1 MAVILRRVGLTV
13 LLVVAVLVPA
23 LRRDVKPTPSPLDPA
38 DVARLDT
45 LAVQIINANVL
56 QTALAQRESAL
67 VRVLDLG
74 KAAGP
79 LSLLVQGI
87 PDSVRISAGEIEA
100 LWGTFT
106 PDPTV
111 RVGLLLY
118 DVEGYRRSRRASYS
132 GAFIKADGDGTDCI
146 TLLPIWGVRNNRVT
160 LKASPYMQS
169 LLAPCLLLSRFGRPG
184 SPVDQWLVS
193 TRYQAAGSASWL
205 LKPREWIDGY
215 EAPPWSRHYA
225 PWWFD
230 PSPLLRGFGART
242 VLEPRA
248 PPYHL
253 GAPVVRCLAG
263 DTSECAA
270 AVLDTTLLAAWGRAT
285 PRDLT
290 AAFHRTQAPR
300 AVFDAGPLAWW
311 FLSDLIRDQGQD
323 RFAKFWRS
331 DEPMT
336 VAFQNAF
343 GLSLGDWSLR
353 WARRQWEASMDS
365 HYSKRFTLGVQM
377 PPTLPLAALGW
388 TVICLGLACWRA
400 SERTIG

>member
-1 MAVILRRVGLTV
+1 MAVMPRRLGLIV
-13 LLVVAVLVPA
+13 LMLAAVLVPA
-23 LRRDVKPTPSPLDPA
+23 LRRDVERTPSPLDPA

-45 LAVQIINANVL
+45 LAVQIMNANVL

-67 VRVLDLG
+67 VRVPDLG

-87 PDSVRISAGEIEA
+87 PDSTRISADEVED

-146 TLLPIWGVRNNRVT
+146 TIVPISGVRNNRIT
-160 LKASPYMQS
+160 LRASPYMQS
-169 LLAPCLLLSRFGRPG
+169 LLAPCLLLSRFGPPG
-184 SPVDQWLVS
+184 KTLDQWLVS
-193 TRYQAAGSASWL
+193 TRYQAARSASWL
-205 LKPREWIDGY
+205 LKPSEWIDGY
-215 EAPPWSRHYA
+215 EAPPWSRHYS

-230 PSPLLRGFGART
+230 PSPLLRGYRART

-263 DTSECAA
+263 DTPECAA

-290 AAFHRTQAPR
+290 TAFHRTQAPR
-300 AVFDAGPLAWW
+300 AVFEAGPLASW

-323 RFAKFWRS
+323 RFAEFWRS
-331 DEPMT
+331 DQPMA

-343 GLSLGDWSLR
+343 GLQLGDWTHR

-377 PPTLPLAALGW
+377 PATFPLAALGW
-388 TVICLGLACWRA
+388 TVVFLGLACWRA
-400 SERTIG
+400 SGRTIG

>member
-1 MAVILRRVGLTV
+1 MLRRLGLIVLLLSAVGLPV
-13 LLVVAVLVPA
+13 
-23 LRRDVKPTPSPLDPA
+23 LRRDVERTPRPLDPA

-45 LAVQIINANVL
+45 LAVQILNANVL

-67 VRVLDLG
+67 VRVPHLG

-87 PDSVRISAGEIEA
+87 PDSVKISAEEVER
-100 LWGTFT
+100 LWGGFT
-106 PDPTV
+106 PDPAV

-118 DVEGYRRSRRASYS
+118 DVEAFGRSRGAYS
-132 GAFIKADGDGTDCI
+132 GAFIKADGGSTDCI
-146 TLLPIWGVRNNRVT
+146 TLVPIYEVRNNRVI
-160 LKASPYMQS
+160 LNANPYMQR
-169 LLAPCLLLSRFGRPG
+169 LLAPCLLLSRFGP
-184 SPVDQWLVS
+184 PAKAVDQWLVS
-193 TRYQAAGSASWL
+193 TRYQAARSASWL
-205 LKPREWIDGY
+205 LKPREWIDGF
-215 EAPPWSRHYA
+215 EAPPWSRHYE

-263 DTSECAA
+263 DASECAA

-290 AAFHRTQAPR
+290 TAFHRIQAPR
-300 AVFDAGPLAWW
+300 AVFEAGPLASW
-311 FLSDLIRDQGQD
+311 FLSDLIRDQGED
-323 RFAKFWRS
+323 RFAEFWRS
-331 DEPMT
+331 DQPMT

-343 GLSLGDWSLR
+343 GLKLGDWTLR

-377 PPTLPLAALGW
+377 PPTFPLAALGW
-388 TVICLGLACWRA
+388 TVIFLGLACWRA
-400 SERTIG
+400 TRRNMG